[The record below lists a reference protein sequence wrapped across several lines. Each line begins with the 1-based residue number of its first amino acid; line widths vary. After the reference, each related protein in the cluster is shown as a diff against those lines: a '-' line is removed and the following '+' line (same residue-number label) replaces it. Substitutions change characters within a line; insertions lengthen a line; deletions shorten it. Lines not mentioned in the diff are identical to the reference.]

1 MRASVSL
8 SVIAAAGLVAGVLVA
23 QPPPPKKPKSS
34 PAVVVLHV
42 DDNGDCHATPKK
54 VTIVSPYAPPGTKGP
69 KKVRFFYARG
79 AGDNGIVKMSPKAG
93 QAHADILDLPTI
105 GAGNDQGDS
114 SEAKKKLP
122 AGSPDY
128 TFGYDVIIE
137 VDGEPTHCDPDIIIQ
152 RPGG

>member
-8 SVIAAAGLVAGVLVA
+8 SVIAGVGLVVGVLAA
-23 QPPPPKKPKSS
+23 QPPVSKKPKSS

-42 DDNGDCHATPKK
+42 DDNGACHATPKS

-79 AGDNGIVKMSPKAG
+79 AGDNGVVKMSPKAG
-93 QAHADILDLPTI
+93 QAHPDILGLPTI

-114 SEAKKKLP
+114 SEAKKQLP

-128 TFGYDVIIE
+128 TFGYEVVIE
-137 VDGEPTHCDPDIIIQ
+137 VDGDPTTCDPDIVIQ
-152 RPGG
+152 KPGG